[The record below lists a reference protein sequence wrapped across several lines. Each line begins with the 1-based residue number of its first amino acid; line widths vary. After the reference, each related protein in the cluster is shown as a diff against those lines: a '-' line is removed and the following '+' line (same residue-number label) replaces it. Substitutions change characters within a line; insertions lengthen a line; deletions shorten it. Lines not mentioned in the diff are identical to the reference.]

1 MNEFISETPV
11 GWGLTAEQ
19 KAGFIKEMEECGAHV
34 TFYCEDMVRYLTNI
48 GLDAEEMPDGSLRL
62 YEQTI
67 KPTQPEWGVPGI
79 YAPAVLTAAIEAH
92 GLDLTTEMLGR
103 GFGHRDRIKKLGE
116 LWFGND

>member
-1 MNEFISETPV
+1 MNEFINEKPL

-34 TFYCEDMVRYLTNI
+34 TFFCKDMVRYLTNI
-48 GLDAEEMPDGSLRL
+48 GLDAEELTDGSLRL
-62 YEQTI
+62 YDQTI

-92 GLDLTTEMLGR
+92 GLDLKTEMLGR
-103 GFGHRDRIKKLGE
+103 GFGHRDRLE
-116 LWFGND
+116 QLARSWNDA